1 MKIVLAPDKFKGSL
15 TGMAFCNIV
24 EEVLR
29 KELPQSEILKIPLAD
44 GGDGTIAVLQDHLK
58 GKPIELRVK
67 DPLFRDIKAQYFY
80 NEQSLTAYIEMAEAS
95 GLKLLSDNEKNCM
108 YTSSYG
114 TGQLIAD
121 ALKKGCENIVLGI
134 GGSATN
140 DCGIGMAQALGYKF
154 LNANGVELSPIGKNL
169 AVVHKIDAS
178 NVNSLLHLVN
188 FKIALDVN
196 NVLYGSQG
204 AAFVYGFQKGAS
216 LNEIKALDKG
226 LKNMRQLFLSQFNKD
241 VKAIPGTGAGGG
253 MGAGAYVFLNAK
265 LCSGINLIKD
275 LINFDKKIKASNWII
290 TGEGKLDATSF
301 LGKTIGGVIS
311 SAQKQEIPVAAL
323 CGSIDISEKEIKEM
337 GLSYSTS
344 IMDKAS
350 SLDDAM
356 HNCAF
361 YLSKTALDFAKYVK
375 SFGVY

>member
-80 NEQSLTAYIEMAEAS
+80 NEHSLTAYIEMAEAS
-95 GLKLLSDNEKNCM
+95 GLKLLSDNERNCM
-108 YTSSYG
+108 HTSSYG

-154 LNANGVELSPIGKNL
+154 LNVNGVELSPIGKNL

-178 NVNSLLHLVN
+178 NVNPLLHVVN

-204 AAFVYGFQKGAS
+204 AAFVYGSQKGAS

-253 MGAGAYVFLNAK
+253 VGAGAYVFLNAK

-361 YLSKTALDFAKYVK
+361 YLSKMTLDFAKYVK